1 MNREEFIR
9 EMDAQ
14 LNSECI
20 TDATGQ
26 LTRRLESKSS
36 QRGPKVWS
44 AGKQQKGGTIMKIK
58 KRANKVS

>member
-1 MNREEFIR
+1 
-9 EMDAQ
+9 MDAQ